1 MSNKGMGAVERLDWL
16 AALVA
21 MPAAPDSAVRIAVAL
36 AKRQNRDTGRLNPS
50 AGTLAKDAA
59 LSVRSTRRA
68 VAWLERAGFVS
79 VDRTDGGNHRN
90 TSQYR
95 LTIPAERV
103 TAAAPVTPVS
113 PVTEG
118 SPQGCHQRHP
128 RGDSRDMPG
137 VTLLSP
143 KQGIEQGSKQ
153 GTEQDPP
160 IPPAAE
166 PTTGR
171 PDQDLLG
178 TPQAGPPG
186 GKSRQ
191 PSKGGD
197 YPEAFERL
205 WEARPRRAGN
215 DPKPKA
221 YQAYQARIREGRLTG
236 EEAHA
241 AVLRYRKFC
250 EATGKLHTETVM
262 QLASFFGPKN
272 EAYLQD
278 WALPKPAGQPG
289 QPDRYQGLSQKD
301 YGKTR
306 AGILDEPDPPASDG
320 NAGQVNHASKR
331 TTDPNTTAHRWG
343 RGTHAGILADAVE
356 SDQGG
361 PGHE

>member
-95 LTIPAERV
+95 LTVPAERV

-113 PVTEG
+113 PVTGG
-118 SPQGCHQRHP
+118 SPQGCHQSHP
-128 RGDSRDMPG
+128 RGDSHDTPG

-153 GTEQDPP
+153 RTEQDPP
-160 IPPAAE
+160 SPPPE
-166 PTTGR
+166 QPTASGQ
-171 PDQDLLG
+171 DQDLLG
-178 TPQAGPPG
+178 APLTGAPSG
-186 GKSRQ
+186 SRPK
-191 PSKGGD
+191 PSKGKQ
-197 YPEAFERL
+197 YPDAFERL
-205 WEARPRRAGN
+205 WEERPRRAGN

-221 YQAYQARIREGRLTG
+221 YQAWQARIREGRLT
-236 EEAHA
+236 EDEAHA

-250 EATGKLHTETVM
+250 EATAKVGTETVM
-262 QLASFFGPKN
+262 QCASFFGPKN
-272 EAYLQD
+272 EAWLND
-278 WALPKPAGQPG
+278 WTPPRPAGPHG
-289 QPDRYQGLSQKD
+289 QSSSYHGLSAKS
-301 YGKTR
+301 YGETR
-306 AGILDEPDPPASDG
+306 AGILAQFVEDDDELE
-320 NAGQVNHASKR
+320 
-331 TTDPNTTAHRWG
+331 
-343 RGTHAGILADAVE
+343 GI
-356 SDQGG
+356 DQEG
-361 PGHE
+361 PGHG